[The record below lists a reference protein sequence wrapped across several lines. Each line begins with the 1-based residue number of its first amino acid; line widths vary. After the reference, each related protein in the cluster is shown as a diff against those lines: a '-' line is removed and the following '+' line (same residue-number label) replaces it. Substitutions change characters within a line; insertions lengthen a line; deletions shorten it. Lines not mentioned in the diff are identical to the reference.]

1 MRRILGFAA
10 TALAT
15 TLALTGCT
23 GGSAP
28 APEELADPLA
38 SSVVDQLVDATEHAI
53 AASGAPGAIVG
64 VWVPW
69 AGEWKAGLG
78 EAEPDG
84 KAPETSMSFRA
95 GTITRSMTCDV
106 LYAMDGG
113 AVRIDDSIT
122 AYVPSVPQLE
132 DVTLK
137 SLCDSEAGL
146 RSSGDLN
153 WNQILPNPE
162 REWTPREFVSAGLG
176 SRQGSQGTWND
187 SDTSYFLLG
196 YALENATHMPLADLI
211 KKYVTDPANLE
222 HTALPAS
229 AAAEPGSNA
238 LPGFYTSSSARKAG
252 CEEAPGEFTKISSS
266 LGYADSGVVS
276 TIDDLGSY
284 AARVARSVGNIEK
297 APVRWSSS
305 VPVAADGDQWVR
317 VAGGNRFYGTMVG
330 QEGSTLGYTT
340 AAYSDTNTGVTV
352 AVTLNNSASTGDIAG
367 ALARELA
374 AIAITAEG
382 KSKPQ
387 DAALP
392 WTADQAHQAV
402 TAAAVCPVD

>member
-10 TALAT
+10 TALVA

-28 APEELADPLA
+28 APEEIADPLP
-38 SSVVDQLVDATEHAI
+38 SGLVDEFVGATEHAL
-53 AASGAPGAIVG
+53 AAAGAPGAIVG

-69 AGEWKAGLG
+69 AGEWKAGVG
-78 EAEPDG
+78 EDKPDG
-84 KAPETSMSFRA
+84 KKPQTDMAFRA

-132 DVTLK
+132 DVTLG

-176 SRQGSQGTWND
+176 ARQGTPGTWND

-196 YALENATHMPLADLI
+196 YALENATHTPLAELI
-211 KKYVTDPANLE
+211 EKYVTDPGKL
-222 HTALPAS
+222 HRTSLPGS
-229 AAAEPGSNA
+229 AAAKPGSSS
-238 LPGFYTSSSARKAG
+238 LPGFYSSSAIRQAG
-252 CEEAPGEFTKISSS
+252 CEEPPAEYTKISSS
-266 LGYADSGVVS
+266 MGYADSGVVS

-284 AARVARSVGNIEK
+284 TARLARQVGDLDD
-297 APVRWSSS
+297 APARWADSL
-305 VPVAADGDQWVR
+305 PVDTDGDQWIR
-317 VAGGNRFYGTMVG
+317 AAGGDRFYGTMVG
-330 QEGSTLGYTT
+330 QEGSILGYST
-340 AAYSDTNTGVTV
+340 AAYSDINTGVTV
-352 AVTLNNSASTGDIAG
+352 AVTLNNSAAGGDIVG

-374 AIAITAEG
+374 AIAMTAEG
-382 KSKPQ
+382 KHKPE

-392 WTADQAHQAV
+392 WTVEQAHDAV
-402 TAAAVCPVD
+402 SAAAVCPL